1 SGALLMVHSPL
12 VGPSTMTRFARQ
24 AEHAGHQVALPDL
37 TSIAAGQHSYEQLV
51 ARAVEAAGDLS
62 GSVMVV
68 GHSGAGV
75 FLPAIGEQIGDDVEL
90 VFVDAVVPPRT
101 GAHHTSEAMRGLLD
115 AHTVDGVL
123 RPWLQWWPNE
133 VVDHLVPDAADRA
146 QLEADMPQIP
156 RSFYDADV
164 DVPAGWSQR
173 SCAYLRLSPAYDDD
187 YVEAASRGWPT
198 ASIDSTHLGLFTD
211 AARVFAATI
220 TLVDELSEPAR

>member
-1 SGALLMVHSPL
+1 MVHSPL

-24 AEHAGHQVALPDL
+24 AEHAGPQVVLPDL
-37 TSIAAGQHSYEQLV
+37 TSIAAAQQPHGHLV
-51 ARAVEAAGDLS
+51 ERAVAAAGDLT
-62 GSVMVV
+62 GPVTVV

-75 FLPAIGEQIGDDVEL
+75 FLPVIGAHLGDDVEL

-101 GAHHTSEAMRGLLD
+101 GVYQAPDAMCSLLD
-115 AHTVDGVL
+115 AQAVDGLL
-123 RPWLQWWPNE
+123 RPWLQWWPDE
-133 VVDHLVPDAADRA
+133 VVDHLLPEADDRA
-146 QLEADMPQIP
+146 QLEADMPQMP

-211 AARVFAATI
+211 AVHVFTATM
-220 TLVDELSEPAR
+220 TLVDELR